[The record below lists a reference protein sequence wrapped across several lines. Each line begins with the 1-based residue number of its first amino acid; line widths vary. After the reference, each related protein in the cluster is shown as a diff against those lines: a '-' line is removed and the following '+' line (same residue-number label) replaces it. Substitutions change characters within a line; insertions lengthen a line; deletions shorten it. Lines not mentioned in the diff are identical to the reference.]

1 MPSDLYTVSMTLLVG
16 LALAAACGFR
26 VFVPLLVAGIA
37 AKAGQIQLAPG
48 FTWMSSAPAIAAFSV
63 ATALEIGAYYIPWLD
78 NLLDTIATPA
88 AVVAGILVSASAL
101 NVTSPFL
108 RWALAVIVGGGAAG
122 TVQAATTVVRT
133 LSTAATAGT
142 ANPGISTAEAG
153 FSFGISVL
161 AVLIPIAAAVV
172 VLLVMIA
179 ALRFIRRLFR
189 RRRPSEPKVTV

>member
-1 MPSDLYTVSMTLLVG
+1 MPSDLATVIMSLLVG

-48 FTWMSSAPAIAAFSV
+48 FGWMSSTPAIAAFAV

-78 NLLDTIATPA
+78 NLLDTVATPA
-88 AVVAGILVSASAL
+88 AIVAGILVTAGAL
-101 NVTSPFL
+101 NITSPLL

-122 TVQAATTVVRT
+122 TVQAATTVIRT

-142 ANPGISTAEAG
+142 ANPGVSTAEAG
-153 FSFGISVL
+153 FSLGISVL

-172 VLLVMIA
+172 VLLIMLA

-189 RRRPSEPKVTV
+189 RRGSSEPKVTV